1 MVHYNSRNE
10 VSDIKNIKQK
20 ILPASLCGAAV
31 GFTWFFFGAVDT
43 FAGNRG
49 EFLFSFSDFGWQLA
63 LIALAASLVIALA
76 LLFTDNIVHRVL
88 FGIFFWIALMGYVQ
102 AIFLNVGMGSLAGDD
117 VGTKVKPGF
126 VIFDTA
132 LWIVMAVLC
141 VIGAIKM
148 KKFDIIKTV
157 AVILLIMIVGMQ
169 FVGCVSNIPKVTD
182 SSVTKTESPQGTD
195 APSDGTETT
204 GAPATT
210 EKPDKPDENV
220 KQYLTEAGIN
230 EVSAGKNIV
239 VFVIDR
245 FDISYYQEMKSKDP
259 KFFEKLKGF
268 TYFNDNISLYSRTYP
283 GVATMITGVDY
294 EYTDTPK
301 AWGASPEPWFEKAYG
316 TSPFL
321 SDLQKNGYRIKLY
334 TADYYGYRDA
344 RAMNGRVYNVSGVSK
359 YEVTD
364 RGALV
369 GSMLQLALYRCL
381 PTALKSS
388 VSVSTSSFSGVIS
401 YGGEAPAYKVDD
413 PRAYELLSGGLTVDD
428 SEKSYTLIH
437 LNGCHQPYNMDEN
450 GNRVENGSFE
460 SAMRGCFGMIYSYID
475 EMRRL
480 GVYEDSTIIITGDH
494 PSARDDGEIPAQ
506 PRLTALFVKPAGTC
520 DEPLAYS
527 HAQVSQENLIPTIVK
542 SAGIETENDYGR
554 SYFDIAEGENVTRHH
569 KFELYDDGDTRIIDF
584 AVTGMGRDFSNWKI
598 VSDINIGSL
607 YN

>member
-169 FVGCVSNIPKVTD
+169 FVGCVSNIPKITD

-259 KFFEKLKGF
+259 KFFEKL
-268 TYFNDNISLYSRTYP
+268 
-283 GVATMITGVDY
+283 
-294 EYTDTPK
+294 
-301 AWGASPEPWFEKAYG
+301 
-316 TSPFL
+316 
-321 SDLQKNGYRIKLY
+321 
-334 TADYYGYRDA
+334 
-344 RAMNGRVYNVSGVSK
+344 
-359 YEVTD
+359 
-364 RGALV
+364 
-369 GSMLQLALYRCL
+369 
-381 PTALKSS
+381 
-388 VSVSTSSFSGVIS
+388 
-401 YGGEAPAYKVDD
+401 
-413 PRAYELLSGGLTVDD
+413 
-428 SEKSYTLIH
+428 
-437 LNGCHQPYNMDEN
+437 
-450 GNRVENGSFE
+450 
-460 SAMRGCFGMIYSYID
+460 
-475 EMRRL
+475 
-480 GVYEDSTIIITGDH
+480 
-494 PSARDDGEIPAQ
+494 
-506 PRLTALFVKPAGTC
+506 
-520 DEPLAYS
+520 
-527 HAQVSQENLIPTIVK
+527 
-542 SAGIETENDYGR
+542 
-554 SYFDIAEGENVTRHH
+554 
-569 KFELYDDGDTRIIDF
+569 
-584 AVTGMGRDFSNWKI
+584 
-598 VSDINIGSL
+598 
-607 YN
+607 